1 MKKTFLYGLMACLS
15 LAFYACG
22 SDSDDKG
29 AIPGNSRS
37 TTPPSYQKEPKAD
50 CANKFISNAGN
61 VEFFGNGKYSMP
73 AGMKDKSL
81 SARQMRMSPAAPD
94 TYATGTYDYAD
105 GVYTLDN
112 GTTITVNGNSLLFDY
127 GKDNVESYDVKA
139 ASKVISTAQTI
150 GMCRTWNIKKTRISV
165 DYDGTNVAHEFSG
178 FNPNEIAQYAI
189 GKGVQMEGD
198 YANHKLQ
205 NVYFSPYGTY
215 MLTYDDGT
223 YEIGK
228 WSINGNTVKYT
239 WDSEEYGFEF
249 ENGDMY
255 VEWEGQTMVLTY
267 TAKFT
272 SGSTTYNAKMTWW
285 VAI

>member
-1 MKKTFLYGLMACLS
+1 
-15 LAFYACG
+15 
-22 SDSDDKG
+22 
-29 AIPGNSRS
+29 
-37 TTPPSYQKEPKAD
+37 
-50 CANKFISNAGN
+50 
-61 VEFFGNGKYSMP
+61 
-73 AGMKDKSL
+73 
-81 SARQMRMSPAAPD
+81 
-94 TYATGTYDYAD
+94 
-105 GVYTLDN
+105 
-112 GTTITVNGNSLLFDY
+112 
-127 GKDNVESYDVKA
+127 
-139 ASKVISTAQTI
+139 
-150 GMCRTWNIKKTRISV
+150 
-165 DYDGTNVAHEFSG
+165 
-178 FNPNEIAQYAI
+178 
-189 GKGVQMEGD
+189 
-198 YANHKLQ
+198 
-205 NVYFSPYGTY
+205 

>member
-112 GTTITVNGNSLLFDY
+112 GTTITVNGNSLLFDE
-127 GKDNVESYDVKA
+127 VIIEPKA
-139 ASKVISTAQTI
+139 VAEPIRAMTHIQNTAPGPPMAMAVATPA
-150 GMCRTWNIKKTRISV
+150 RLPVPTR
-165 DYDGTNVAHEFSG
+165 VAT
-178 FNPNEIAQYAI
+178 
-189 GKGVQMEGD
+189 
-198 YANHKLQ
+198 L
-205 NVYFSPYGTY
+205 
-215 MLTYDDGT
+215 
-223 YEIGK
+223 
-228 WSINGNTVKYT
+228 
-239 WDSEEYGFEF
+239 
-249 ENGDMY
+249 
-255 VEWEGQTMVLTY
+255 
-267 TAKFT
+267 TAK
-272 SGSTTYNAKMTWW
+272 A
-285 VAI
+285 